1 MNDTVYLFS
10 QPDTKDLFSMK
21 DRIAPPRTAIHFA
34 WIVLAVLFFD
44 LFVNYSVRL
53 GYGVILPEMIRSLN
67 LNRTQ
72 GGTIF
77 NFYLLTYICMT
88 PLTGNLTDRFGAR
101 RVITFFCLFLVVGAI
116 LMGTSGG
123 FGQASLYFAITG
135 IGAAAMWTPV
145 ITLIQRWFSPR
156 KRGMALGILSTGY
169 GLGLAVMGLL
179 FPLVVASFSWR
190 HCWYFLGALALIMV
204 AINGLFLRSSPEAMN
219 FRPWGESSDEN
230 VAPSAQ
236 NTPSNPKVH
245 YMGIFREK
253 RFYLIGCS
261 YLFAAMA
268 LYILGTFMVDYANVE
283 LGLSYRDA
291 AFLATI
297 YGLSQVAGV
306 LTIPILS
313 DRIGRRLTL
322 MGTNSFIALGVL
334 GILFSGGNLCFLYP
348 SVVVLGMHNGA
359 TWPMYGA
366 CGGDYFPKEVMGT
379 VIGAWTPFY
388 GIGAISA
395 NFIGGRI
402 RDVTQSFEW
411 AFYLAVI
418 SAVIA
423 AGLMSAVKK
432 DVSSSG

>member
-1 MNDTVYLFS
+1 MNDTLSYT
-10 QPDTKDLFSMK
+10 QPDTKDLPSMN
-21 DRIAPPRTAIHFA
+21 DRIVPSRTAIHFA
-34 WIVLAVLFFD
+34 WIVLAVLFLD

-77 NFYLLTYICMT
+77 NFYLFSYICMT

-101 RVITFFCLFLVVGAI
+101 RIITFFCLFLAI
-116 LMGTSGG
+116 GTVLMGTSGG
-123 FGQASLYFAITG
+123 FGRASLYFAITG

-156 KRGMALGILSTGY
+156 KRGMALGILSTGF

-179 FPLVVASFSWR
+179 FPLVVESFSWR
-190 HCWYFLGALALIMV
+190 HCWYFLGTLALIMV
-204 AINGLFLRSSPEAMN
+204 AINGLFLRSSPEGMN
-219 FRPWGESSDEN
+219 LKPWGESPN
-230 VAPSAQ
+230 VDFATSSLKTA
-236 NTPSNPKVH
+236 PSNPKVH
-245 YMGIFREK
+245 YMDIFREK

-268 LYILGTFMVDYANVE
+268 LYIVGTYMVDYANVE
-283 LGLSYRDA
+283 LGLSYRKA
-291 AFLATI
+291 SFLATL

-306 LTIPILS
+306 LTIPMLS
-313 DRIGRRLTL
+313 DRIGRRRTL
-322 MGTNSFIALGVL
+322 IGNNGFIALGVL
-334 GILFSGGNLCFLYP
+334 GILLSGGNIYLLYL
-348 SVVVLGMHNGA
+348 SVMVLGMFNGA

-366 CGGDYFPKEVMGT
+366 CGGDYFPREVMGT

-388 GIGAISA
+388 GFGAISA
-395 NFIGGRI
+395 NFLGGRI

-411 AFYLAVI
+411 AFYLSVI

-423 AGLMSAVKK
+423 AGLMWMVKK
-432 DVSSSG
+432 DVRPI